1 MSGRGEM
8 LVTIHTV
15 GETNPMHA
23 RIGVAIMLLLTVAGA
38 LAAEVKKPVLLYSR
52 YFNAPGEAR
61 YQPDGTYKALLTR
74 LASEFTV
81 RVNSEP
87 LIATTLRDVNV
98 VLIANPS
105 EKAVGTN
112 AAPHHVDWRDLTE
125 LNQFVEGGGGLI
137 VMGNQENHN
146 LDVEHMNALLRM
158 FGMQFTNLYT
168 DAKLLSVPRSQPVI
182 GGLNWAYYT
191 GNLVLLDTNHPAR
204 PRALVMNDLSIKP
217 PRGTRDQAGALMAA
231 SQPGQGHVIVVTDAG
246 WLTSDVFEDKG
257 IGGVVLKPHDNYE
270 IFRRLA
276 HWAAGAER

>member
-1 MSGRGEM
+1 
-8 LVTIHTV
+8 
-15 GETNPMHA
+15 MHA
-23 RIGVAIMLLLTVAGA
+23 RLAFAFMLFTAVASAV
-38 LAAEVKKPVLLYSR
+38 AAEVKKPVLLYSR

-61 YQPDGTYKALLTR
+61 YQPDGTYKTLLTR

-87 LIATTLRDVNV
+87 LTATTLRNVNV

-112 AAPHHVDWRDLTE
+112 AAPHHVDGRDLTE
-125 LNQFVEGGGGLI
+125 LNQFVERGGGLF

-146 LDVEHMNALLRM
+146 LEVEHMNALLKM

-168 DAKLLSVPRSQPVI
+168 DAKLLPLPRSQPVI

-204 PRALVMNDLSIKP
+204 PRALVMNDLGIKP

-231 SQPGQGHVIVVTDAG
+231 SQPRQGHVIVVTDAG
-246 WLTSDVFEDKG
+246 WLTSDVFDDKG
-257 IGGVVLKPHDNYE
+257 IGGLVLKPHDNYE

-276 HWAAGAER
+276 HWAATPRP